1 MRFVAVGQ
9 GHRFITAP
17 RPATLDSSIGVG
29 SHLSGLPVAWDRI
42 ELPYGRIAL
51 RTPYGLFLS
60 CQREA
65 QQLPRLTLSAEMGP
79 REAFE
84 EILWP
89 EGEVSLRTCEL
100 TFVSLLVETQGAEPE
115 LLCNVEETGER
126 ERFRYHELPHEVL
139 VAVEDIV
146 SGQPQVPDMPRQ
158 FAHTIDDLWDTPGS
172 TTGRPE

>member
-9 GHRFITAP
+9 GHRFITAS
-17 RPATLDSSIGVG
+17 RPATLDSSVG
-29 SHLSGLPVAWDRI
+29 LGSGMPGLSVAWDRI

-51 RTPYGLFLS
+51 RTAYGLFLS

-65 QQLPRLTLSAEMGP
+65 RQLPRLTLSEEMGP

-89 EGEVSLRTCEL
+89 AGEVSLRTCEL
-100 TFVSLLVETQGAEPE
+100 TFVSLAVETSGAEPE
-115 LLCNVEETGER
+115 LMCNVEETGER
-126 ERFRYHELPHEVL
+126 ERFRYHDLPREVL
-139 VAVEDIV
+139 VAVEDVV

-158 FAHTIDDLWDTPGS
+158 FAHTQDDLRDTPEHNGQA
-172 TTGRPE
+172 

>member
-9 GHRFITAP
+9 GQRFISAT
-17 RPATLDSSIGVG
+17 RPATFGSS
-29 SHLSGLPVAWDRI
+29 LGLVSSTSLLTVAWDRI

-51 RTPYGLFLS
+51 RTAYGLFLS
-60 CQREA
+60 CQREPQA
-65 QQLPRLTLSAEMGP
+65 QPRLTLSEDMGP

-100 TFVSLLVETQGAEPE
+100 TFVSVTDQARGQEPALV
-115 LLCNVEETGER
+115 CNVAETGEH
-126 ERFRYHELPHEVL
+126 ERFRYHDLPHDVL
-139 VAVEDIV
+139 LAVQDVI

-158 FAHTIDDLWDTPGS
+158 FAHSVDDLRDTPKPNGQ
-172 TTGRPE
+172 T